1 MVMRKNYQ
9 TWLLGALVGGL
20 VLPFAGC
27 SNEDDPT
34 PNGPGSGETVKTQF
48 AINIPYAKKAE
59 TKMSDVNTQ
68 QDGASFL
75 GMKNIRLVPYVATKW
90 STSQTIDRILALDD
104 IGAGNVS
111 GNETQKIYSEVDIP
125 VDTDHFLFYGEAN
138 PNTPTNVANGTL
150 TATLDGQT
158 SRADIKF
165 KLVDIFSGTSFGDA
179 ETALLTL
186 LNNVEN
192 AKDILTTWASYSKSS
207 GTSGDKLVL
216 KQLYNSFI
224 EMEAGSANSILRLMQ
239 SLYTEVSKIRTGT
252 TEGNVAASIKTAI
265 TTAVTRNNVSLALTD
280 DGSGIL
286 SMTFTEDGTDISNFP
301 ANLNLPDGAARVTF
315 DFDSEDFIPNNFSLD
330 VGDGTNGKLKIENLT
345 YPSSLYYFVESD
357 LKASADASAEFPSNG
372 SWDGYTW
379 DETTWT
385 QTSVEASTK
394 TIAMTKPVQYGVGL
408 LVATVKVGSNGLIDK
423 GGNTVNI
430 GSGFE
435 LTGVLIGG
443 QPDELGWNMY
453 SSSATWSKVIYDAA
467 VPSNT
472 VTETASSPNYTLA
485 LDNSKFDADGTRS
498 ATQDVVKIVIELKNG
513 TGKNIV
519 GQDGTIFP
527 DAKFYLVA
535 QLDPTSNSVTN
546 VTNVTYPSVFM
557 QDYKTTANL
566 TITSLKNAYNTI
578 PDLGSSSLRFGLA
591 VDLEW
596 KSGIVFDDVVIE

>member
-1 MVMRKNYQ
+1 MIMRKNYQ
-9 TWLLGALVGGL
+9 MWLLGALFGGL

-75 GMKNIRLVPYVATKW
+75 GMKNIRLVPYVATNW
-90 STSQTIDRILALDD
+90 STSQTIDRILALGD
-104 IGAGNVS
+104 IVAGNVS
-111 GNETQKIYSEVDIP
+111 GNETQKIYSDVDIP

-150 TATLDGQT
+150 TAILDGQT

-186 LNNVEN
+186 LNNVED
-192 AKDILTTWASYSKSS
+192 ATDGSTTTTWASYSTASE
-207 GTSGDKLVL
+207 TSGDKFVL

-224 EMEAGSANSILRLMQ
+224 EMEAGSANSILKLMQ
-239 SLYTEVSKIRTGT
+239 SLYTEVSKIGTGT

-265 TTAVTRNNVSLALTD
+265 TTAVTSNNVSLALTE
-280 DGSGIL
+280 SGGTL
-286 SMTFTEDGTDISNFP
+286 SMTFTDGEADISNFP

-315 DFDSEDFIPNNFSLD
+315 GSGAFSSNNFSLE

-357 LKASADASAEFPSNG
+357 LKASADASAAFPSNG

-379 DETTWT
+379 DGTTWN
-385 QTSVEASTK
+385 QTSVQTSTK

-408 LVATVKVGSNGLIDK
+408 LVATVKVGSDGLIDN

-443 QPDELGWNMY
+443 QPNELGWNMY

-485 LDNSKFDADGTRS
+485 LDNSKFDADGTTRS
-498 ATQDVVKIVIELKNG
+498 ATQDVVNIVIELKNG

-527 DAKFYLVA
+527 NAKFYLVA
-535 QLDPTSNSVTN
+535 QLDPKSKSVADVTN
-546 VTNVTYPSVFM
+546 PSVFM

-578 PDLGSSSLRFGLA
+578 PDLGSSSLRFGVA

-596 KSGIVFDDVVIE
+596 KSGILFDDVVIK

>member
-1 MVMRKNYQ
+1 MRKNYQ
-9 TWLLGALVGGL
+9 MWLLGALVGGL

-75 GMKNIRLVPYVATKW
+75 GMKNIRLVPYVATNW
-90 STSQTIDRILALDD
+90 STSQTIDRILALGD
-104 IGAGNVS
+104 IVAGNVS
-111 GNETQKIYSEVDIP
+111 GNETQKIYSDVDIP

-150 TATLDGQT
+150 TAILDGQT

-186 LNNVEN
+186 LNNVED
-192 AKDILTTWASYSKSS
+192 ATDGSTTTWASYSTASE
-207 GTSGDKLVL
+207 TSGDKFVL

-224 EMEAGSANSILRLMQ
+224 EMEAGSANSILKLMQ
-239 SLYTEVSKIRTGT
+239 SLYTEVSKIGTGT

-265 TTAVTRNNVSLALTD
+265 TTAVTSNNVSLALTE
-280 DGSGIL
+280 SGGTL
-286 SMTFTEDGTDISNFP
+286 SMTFTDGEADISNFP

-315 DFDSEDFIPNNFSLD
+315 GSGAFSSNNFSLE

-357 LKASADASAEFPSNG
+357 LKASADASAAFPSNG

-379 DETTWT
+379 DGTTWN
-385 QTSVEASTK
+385 QTSVQTSTK

-408 LVATVKVGSNGLIDK
+408 LVATVKVGSDGLIDN

-443 QPDELGWNMY
+443 QPNELGWNMY

-485 LDNSKFDADGTRS
+485 LDNSKFDADGTTRS
-498 ATQDVVKIVIELKNG
+498 ATQDVVNIVIELKNG

-527 DAKFYLVA
+527 NAKFYLVA
-535 QLDPTSNSVTN
+535 QLDPKSKSVADVTN
-546 VTNVTYPSVFM
+546 PSVFM

-596 KSGIVFDDVVIE
+596 KSGILFDNVEIE

>member
-1 MVMRKNYQ
+1 MIMRKNYQ
-9 TWLLGALVGGL
+9 MWLLGALVGGL

-75 GMKNIRLVPYVATKW
+75 GMKNIRLVPYVATNW
-90 STSQTIDRILALDD
+90 STSQTIDRILALGD
-104 IGAGNVS
+104 IVAGNVS
-111 GNETQKIYSEVDIP
+111 GNETQKIYSDVDIP

-150 TATLDGQT
+150 TAILDGQT

-186 LNNVEN
+186 LNNVED
-192 AKDILTTWASYSKSS
+192 ATDGSTTTWASYSTASE
-207 GTSGDKLVL
+207 TSGDKFVL

-224 EMEAGSANSILRLMQ
+224 EMEAGSANSILKLMQ
-239 SLYTEVSKIRTGT
+239 SLYTEVSKIGTGT

-265 TTAVTRNNVSLALTD
+265 TTAVTSNNVSLALTE
-280 DGSGIL
+280 SGGTL
-286 SMTFTEDGTDISNFP
+286 SMTFTDGEADISNFP

-315 DFDSEDFIPNNFSLD
+315 GSGAFSSNNFSLE

-357 LKASADASAEFPSNG
+357 LKASADASAAFPSNG

-379 DETTWT
+379 DGTTWN
-385 QTSVEASTK
+385 QTSVQTSTK

-408 LVATVKVGSNGLIDK
+408 LVATVKVGSDGLIDN

-443 QPDELGWNMY
+443 QPNELGWNMY

-485 LDNSKFDADGTRS
+485 LDNSKFDADGTTRS
-498 ATQDVVKIVIELKNG
+498 ATQDVVNIVIELKNG

-527 DAKFYLVA
+527 NAKFYLVA
-535 QLDPTSNSVTN
+535 QLDPKSKSVADVTN
-546 VTNVTYPSVFM
+546 PSVFM

-596 KSGIVFDDVVIE
+596 KSGILFDNVEIE

>member
-34 PNGPGSGETVKTQF
+34 PNGPGSGETVKAQF

-59 TKMSDVNTQ
+59 TKMSGENTQ
-68 QDGASFL
+68 QGGNFL
-75 GMKNIRLVPYVATKW
+75 GMKSIRLVPYVATNW
-90 STSQTIDRILALDD
+90 STSQTIDRILALDN
-104 IGAGNVS
+104 ISAENVVS
-111 GNETQKIYSEVDIP
+111 GNETQKIYSDVDIP
-125 VDTDHFLFYGEAN
+125 VGTDHFLFYGEAN
-138 PNTPTNVANGTL
+138 PTTPTNVANGTL
-150 TATLDGQT
+150 TAILDGQT

-192 AKDILTTWASYSKSS
+192 ATDLYATWASYSKSS

-224 EMEAGSANSILRLMQ
+224 EMEAGSANSILKLMQ

-265 TTAVTRNNVSLALTD
+265 TTAVTRGSVYLALTESE
-280 DGSGIL
+280 GTL
-286 SMTFTEDGTDISNFP
+286 SMTFTDGGEDISNFP

-315 DFDSEDFIPNNFSLD
+315 DFDSEDFILNNFSLE

-357 LKASADASAEFPSNG
+357 LKASADASAAFPSNG

-379 DETTWT
+379 EGKWT

-408 LVATVKVGSNGLIDK
+408 LEATVKVGSDGLIDN

-443 QPDELGWNMY
+443 QPNELGWNMY

-467 VPSNT
+467 VPANTT

-485 LDNSKFDADGTRS
+485 LDNSKFDDANGTTRS
-498 ATQDVVKIVIELKNG
+498 TTQDVVNIVIELKNR

-535 QLDPTSNSVTN
+535 QLDPASKTVSGGVNN
-546 VTNVTYPSVFM
+546 PSVFM

>member
-1 MVMRKNYQ
+1 MIMRKNYQ
-9 TWLLGALVGGL
+9 MWLLGALFGGL

-27 SNEDDPT
+27 SNEDDPIS
-34 PNGPGSGETVKTQF
+34 NGPGSGETVKTQF

-75 GMKNIRLVPYVATKW
+75 GMKNIRLVPYVATNW
-90 STSQTIDRILALDD
+90 STSQTIDRILALGD
-104 IGAGNVS
+104 IVAGNVS
-111 GNETQKIYSEVDIP
+111 GNETQKIYSDVDIP

-150 TATLDGQT
+150 TAILDGQT

-186 LNNVEN
+186 LNNVED
-192 AKDILTTWASYSKSS
+192 ATDGSTTTWASYSTASE
-207 GTSGDKLVL
+207 TSGDKFVL

-224 EMEAGSANSILRLMQ
+224 EMEAGSANSILKLMQ
-239 SLYTEVSKIRTGT
+239 SLYTEVSKIGTGT

-265 TTAVTRNNVSLALTD
+265 TTAVTSNNVSLALTE
-280 DGSGIL
+280 SGGTL
-286 SMTFTEDGTDISNFP
+286 SMTFTDDGADISNFP

-315 DFDSEDFIPNNFSLD
+315 GSGAFSSNNFSLE

-357 LKASADASAEFPSNG
+357 LKASADASAAFPSNG

-379 DETTWT
+379 DGTTWN
-385 QTSVEASTK
+385 QTSVQTSTK

-408 LVATVKVGSNGLIDK
+408 LVATVKVGSDGLIDN

-443 QPDELGWNMY
+443 QPNELGWNMY

-485 LDNSKFDADGTRS
+485 LDNSKFDADGTTRS
-498 ATQDVVKIVIELKNG
+498 ATQDVVNIVIELKNG

-527 DAKFYLVA
+527 NAKFYLVA
-535 QLDPTSNSVTN
+535 QLDPKSKSVADVTN
-546 VTNVTYPSVFM
+546 PSVFM

-591 VDLEW
+591 VDLDW
-596 KSGIVFDDVVIE
+596 KTGLSFDVEIP

>member
-27 SNEDDPT
+27 SNEDDPIS
-34 PNGPGSGETVKTQF
+34 NGPGSGETVKTQF

-75 GMKNIRLVPYVATKW
+75 GMKNIRLVPYVETNW
-90 STSQTIDRILALDD
+90 STSQTTIDRILALSNID
-104 IGAGNVS
+104 AGNVS
-111 GNETQKIYSEVDIP
+111 ENETQKIYSDVDIP
-125 VDTDHFLFYGEAN
+125 VGTDHFLFYGEAN

-150 TATLDGQT
+150 TAILDGQT
-158 SRADIKF
+158 SRANIKF

-186 LNNVEN
+186 LNNVED
-192 AKDILTTWASYSKSS
+192 ATDGSTTTWASYSTASE
-207 GTSGDKLVL
+207 TSGDKFVL

-224 EMEAGSANSILRLMQ
+224 EMEAGSANSILKLMQ
-239 SLYTEVSKIRTGT
+239 SLYTEVSKIGTGT

-265 TTAVTRNNVSLALTD
+265 TTAVTSNNVSLALTE
-280 DGSGIL
+280 SGGTL
-286 SMTFTEDGTDISNFP
+286 SMTFKDGGADISNFP

-315 DFDSEDFIPNNFSLD
+315 GSGAFSSNNFSLD

-357 LKASADASAEFPSNG
+357 LKASADASAAFPSNG

-379 DETTWT
+379 DGTTWN
-385 QTSVEASTK
+385 QTSVQASTK

-408 LVATVKVGSNGLIDK
+408 LEATVKVSSDGLIDK

-443 QPDELGWNMY
+443 QPNELGWNMY

-485 LDNSKFDADGTRS
+485 LDNSKFDADGTTRS
-498 ATQDVVKIVIELKNG
+498 ATQDVVNIVIELKNG

-535 QLDPTSNSVTN
+535 QLDPKNKSVTN
-546 VTNVTYPSVFM
+546 VTNPSVFM

-596 KSGIVFDDVVIE
+596 KSGISFDVEIK

>member
-1 MVMRKNYQ
+1 
-9 TWLLGALVGGL
+9 
-20 VLPFAGC
+20 
-27 SNEDDPT
+27 
-34 PNGPGSGETVKTQF
+34 
-48 AINIPYAKKAE
+48 
-59 TKMSDVNTQ
+59 
-68 QDGASFL
+68 
-75 GMKNIRLVPYVATKW
+75 MKNIRLVPYVATNW
-90 STSQTIDRILALDD
+90 STSQTIDRILALDN
-104 IGAGNVS
+104 ISAENVVS
-111 GNETQKIYSEVDIP
+111 ENETQKIYSDVNIP
-125 VDTDHFLFYGEAN
+125 VGTDHFLFYGEAN
-138 PNTPTNVANGTL
+138 PDPSTNVDNGTL

-192 AKDILTTWASYSKSS
+192 ATDLLTTWASYSKASETSS
-207 GTSGDKLVL
+207 DKIVL
-216 KQLYNSFI
+216 KRLYNSFI
-224 EMEAGSANSILRLMQ
+224 EMEAGSANSILKLMQ

-265 TTAVTRNNVSLALTD
+265 TTAVRSNNVSLALTD

-315 DFDSEDFIPNNFSLD
+315 DFDSEDFIPNFSLD

-372 SWDGYTW
+372 FWDGYTW
-379 DETTWT
+379 DGKWT

-408 LVATVKVGSNGLIDK
+408 LVATVKVGSNGLIDY

-443 QPDELGWNMY
+443 QPNELGWNMY

>member
-9 TWLLGALVGGL
+9 MWLLGALVGGL

-27 SNEDDPT
+27 SNEDDPIS
-34 PNGPGSGETVKTQF
+34 NEQGNGETVKTQF

-59 TKMSDVNTQ
+59 TKMSGENTQ

-75 GMKNIRLVPYVATKW
+75 GMKNIRLVPYVATNW

-104 IGAGNVS
+104 IVAGNVS
-111 GNETQKIYSEVDIP
+111 ENETQKIYSDVDIP

-150 TATLDGQT
+150 TAILDGQT

-186 LNNVEN
+186 LNNVED
-192 AKDILTTWASYSKSS
+192 ATDGLTTWASYSESS
-207 GTSGDKLVL
+207 GTSVDKLVL

-224 EMEAGSANSILRLMQ
+224 EMEAGSANSILKLMQ
-239 SLYTEVSKIRTGT
+239 SLYTEVSKIGTGT
-252 TEGNVAASIKTAI
+252 TEGTVAASIKTAI
-265 TTAVTRNNVSLALTD
+265 TTPVTSNNVSLALTE
-280 DGSGIL
+280 SGGTL
-286 SMTFTEDGTDISNFP
+286 SMTFKDGGADISNFP

-315 DFDSEDFIPNNFSLD
+315 GSGAFSSNNFSLE

-357 LKASADASAEFPSNG
+357 LKASADASAAFPSNG

-379 DETTWT
+379 DGTTWT

-408 LVATVKVGSNGLIDK
+408 LVATVKVGSDGLIDN

-443 QPDELGWNMY
+443 QPNELGWNMY

-467 VPSNT
+467 VPANT

-498 ATQDVVKIVIELKNG
+498 TTQDVVNIVIELKNG

-527 DAKFYLVA
+527 DSKFYLVA
-535 QLDPTSNSVTN
+535 QLDPASKTVNGVDN
-546 VTNVTYPSVFM
+546 PSVFM

-578 PDLGSSSLRFGLA
+578 PDLGSSSLRFGVA

-596 KSGIVFDDVVIE
+596 KSGILFDNVEIE